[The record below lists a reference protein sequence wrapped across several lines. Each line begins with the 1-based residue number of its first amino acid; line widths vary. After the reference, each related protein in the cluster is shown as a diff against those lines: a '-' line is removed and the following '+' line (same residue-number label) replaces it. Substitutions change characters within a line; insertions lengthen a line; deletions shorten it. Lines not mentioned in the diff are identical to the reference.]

1 MKKIILFTLY
11 LIPVLFLIGLVAN
24 FSVNVPVDDEW
35 RLASLF
41 EKIAA
46 GNVTFNDFWDLH
58 SNHRI
63 VFPKIIIAVLAFA
76 SRWNINYQLCLSIG
90 LAAIT
95 FLAMYKLSSMQVKNV
110 GDDLW
115 HLANILTCILLFS
128 LVQHE
133 NWLWGFQLAW
143 FLVNFCFVAAV
154 YALVSNHKLL
164 PNIAVFNRMKQRCC
178 TTINKL
184 FRNGQDARSTRTLN
198 FCGTGIL
205 PVIENDATPQ
215 IKQSTDTPLPCPY
228 DIQIWIAAGFCF
240 IASFS
245 LAQGL
250 LSWLAA
256 IPAVAA
262 LEGNAAQKRK
272 RVIVWMLLF
281 LATCAVYS
289 IDYHP
294 SRKASIISL
303 LNKPFVV
310 IDYFLSLLGSPIVR
324 SPGIS
329 ALVGLLIFASFLFLV
344 FYFFV
349 IGNPAKQSPA
359 PAIPSPL
366 AMTDRNDISESY
378 SNPNSVM
385 NVVQTAT
392 LDGQDAHPT
401 IHLGLRQDTH
411 SNIDL
416 GLQNQALPW
425 LSIGFFSVLSS
436 LFITAGRA
444 EFGAIQ
450 ALESSR
456 YTTNSILLLIAVV
469 QLGQLFVRG
478 NYQERKATLKR
489 NYKFIYR
496 VVAGLLIATIIVNS
510 QQAIAQTISALL
522 YKQGAQDCLQLI
534 NYLEPSDFFNNSPE
548 SCLRV
553 LSKKTWLVRE
563 GAAIIDKIGWRKFAK
578 NVEFISNTEKVYGY
592 LDKPQT
598 TDKSL
603 TVKQNDAVK
612 AAGWAVWPEKLHQPN
627 IVLLSVGGKKSF
639 FANAYVNLDSPD
651 IAESLKSELYNNARW
666 AVDLSHNNLPIA
678 QTEIKAW
685 VYNPVDNQFVQLRG
699 G

>member
-1 MKKIILFTLY
+1 MKKLILFTLY
-11 LIPVLFLIGLVAN
+11 LIPVLLLIGFVAN

-41 EKIAA
+41 EKIAQ
-46 GNVTFNDFWDLH
+46 GNVTFKDFWALH

-95 FLAMYKLSSMQVKNV
+95 FIAMYKLSSMQLKKVA
-110 GDDLW
+110 DDLW
-115 HLANILTCILLFS
+115 HLANILTCILLCS

-143 FLVNFCFVAAV
+143 FFVNFCFVAAIYV
-154 YALVSNHKLL
+154 LVSNHKLL
-164 PNIAVFNRMKQRCC
+164 PNIAVLNRMKYGR
-178 TTINKL
+178 
-184 FRNGQDARSTRTLN
+184 
-198 FCGTGIL
+198 
-205 PVIENDATPQ
+205 
-215 IKQSTDTPLPCPY
+215 DTAVPCPY
-228 DIQIWIAAGFCF
+228 PISALHYLRISIAALFCF
-240 IASFS
+240 FASFS

-272 RVIVWMLLF
+272 RTIAWMLLF
-281 LATCAVYS
+281 VATCAAYS

-303 LNKPFVV
+303 LNKPLVV

-324 SPGIS
+324 APGIS
-329 ALVGLLIFASFLFLV
+329 AFVGLVIFAIFV
-344 FYFFV
+344 FFV
-349 IGNPAKQSPA
+349 VYFGKKIVSSSVASSVSANSEKPPQV
-359 PAIPSPL
+359 PAIPSSI
-366 AMTDRNDISESY
+366 AITDRNDSAENY
-378 SNPNSVM
+378 
-385 NVVQTAT
+385 
-392 LDGQDAHPT
+392 
-401 IHLGLRQDTH
+401 
-411 SNIDL
+411 
-416 GLQNQALPW
+416 QALPW
-425 LSIGFFSVLSS
+425 LSIGFFSVLSA

-444 EFGAIQ
+444 EFGAIH
-450 ALESSR
+450 AIESSR
-456 YTTNSILLLIAVV
+456 YTSNSILLLIALV

-478 NYQERKATLKR
+478 NDRETKATLKR

-496 VVAGLLIATIIVNS
+496 VVAGLLIATTILNS
-510 QQAIAQTISALL
+510 QQAIAQSRSALI

-534 NYLEPSDFFNNSPE
+534 NYLEPSDFFKNSPE

-563 GAAIIDKIGWRKFAK
+563 GAAIIDKIGWIKFAK

-598 TDKSL
+598 SEKSL

-612 AAGWAVWPEKLHQPN
+612 AAGWAVLPENLQQPK
-627 IVLLSVGGKKSF
+627 IVLLSVGDKQSF
-639 FANAYVNLDSPD
+639 FANAYVNSDSPD
-651 IAESLKSELYNNARW
+651 IAKSLKSELYNNARW
-666 AVDLSHNNLPIA
+666 AVDLSGNDLPIA

>member
-1 MKKIILFTLY
+1 MKKFILFTLY
-11 LIPVLFLIGLVAN
+11 LIPVLLLIGFVAN

-41 EKIAA
+41 EKIAQ
-46 GNVTFNDFWDLH
+46 GNVTFNDFWALH

-76 SRWNINYQLCLSIG
+76 SGWNINYQLCASIG

-115 HLANILTCILLFS
+115 HLANILTCILVCS
-128 LVQHE
+128 LVQYE

-143 FLVNFCFVAAV
+143 FFVNLCFVAAV
-154 YALVSNHKLL
+154 YALVSHHKLL
-164 PNIAVFNRMKQRCC
+164 PNIAVFNRMKYSR
-178 TTINKL
+178 
-184 FRNGQDARSTRTLN
+184 
-198 FCGTGIL
+198 
-205 PVIENDATPQ
+205 
-215 IKQSTDTPLPCPY
+215 DTAVPCPY
-228 DIQIWIAAGFCF
+228 PIKDTAVPCPYPISVLHYIRISIAAVFCF

-262 LEGNAAQKRK
+262 LEGNAVQKRK
-272 RVIVWMLLF
+272 RIIVWMLLF
-281 LATCAVYS
+281 VATCAVYS

-294 SRKASIISL
+294 TRKASIISL
-303 LNKPFVV
+303 LSKPLVV
-310 IDYFLSLLGSPIVR
+310 IDYFLSLLGSPLVR
-324 SPGIS
+324 FPGIA
-329 ALVGLLIFASFLFLV
+329 ALVGLLIFAIFLFLG

-349 IGNPAKQSPA
+349 IASPAKQSPA
-359 PAIPSPL
+359 PAIASYL
-366 AMTDRNDISESY
+366 AMTNRNDISE
-378 SNPNSVM
+378 N
-385 NVVQTAT
+385 
-392 LDGQDAHPT
+392 HE
-401 IHLGLRQDTH
+401 
-411 SNIDL
+411 
-416 GLQNQALPW
+416 ALPW

-450 ALESSR
+450 AIESSR
-456 YTTNSILLLIAVV
+456 YTSNSILLLIAVV

-478 NYQERKATLKR
+478 KYQETKAKVKR

-496 VVAGLLIATIIVNS
+496 VVAGLLIGIIIVNS
-510 QQAIAQTISALL
+510 QQAIAQSRSALP
-522 YKQGAQDCLQLI
+522 YKQGAQDCLHLI
-534 NYLEPSDFFNNSPE
+534 NYLEPSDFFKNSPE

-592 LDKPQT
+592 LDQPQT
-598 TDKSL
+598 SEKSV
-603 TVKQNDAVK
+603 TVKKNAAVK
-612 AAGWAVWPEKLHQPN
+612 AAGWAVLPGNLKQPN
-627 IVLLSVGGKKSF
+627 IVLLSVGDKQSF

-651 IAESLKSELYNNARW
+651 IVKSLKSELYNNARW
-666 AVDLSHNNLPIA
+666 AVDLSDNNLPIA

>member
-1 MKKIILFTLY
+1 MKKLILFTLY
-11 LIPVLFLIGLVAN
+11 LIPVLLLIGFVAN

-46 GNVTFNDFWDLH
+46 GNVTFNDFWALH

-63 VFPKIIIAVLAFA
+63 LFPKIIIAVLAFA

-95 FLAMYKLSSMQVKNV
+95 FIAMYKLSSMQVKNV

-143 FLVNFCFVAAV
+143 FFVNLCFVAAV
-154 YALVSNHKLL
+154 YTLVSNHKLL
-164 PNIAVFNRMKQRCC
+164 PNIRIFIAAVF
-178 TTINKL
+178 
-184 FRNGQDARSTRTLN
+184 
-198 FCGTGIL
+198 
-205 PVIENDATPQ
+205 
-215 IKQSTDTPLPCPY
+215 
-228 DIQIWIAAGFCF
+228 CF
-240 IASFS
+240 VASFS

-256 IPAVAA
+256 MPAVVA

-272 RVIVWMLLF
+272 RAIAWMLLF
-281 LATCAVYS
+281 VATCAVYS

-294 SRKASIISL
+294 SRKASLIFL
-303 LNKPFVV
+303 LNKPLVV

-329 ALVGLLIFASFLFLV
+329 ALVGLLIFATFLFV
-344 FYFFV
+344 GFHFGRK
-349 IGNPAKQSPA
+349 I
-359 PAIPSPL
+359 
-366 AMTDRNDISESY
+366 TE
-378 SNPNSVM
+378 
-385 NVVQTAT
+385 
-392 LDGQDAHPT
+392 H
-401 IHLGLRQDTH
+401 HE
-411 SNIDL
+411 
-416 GLQNQALPW
+416 ALPW
-425 LSIGFFSVLSS
+425 LSIGLFSVLSA

-456 YTTNSILLLIAVV
+456 YTTNSILLLIALV

-478 NYQERKATLKR
+478 KIATINR
-489 NYKFIYR
+489 NYKFVYR
-496 VVAGLLIATIIVNS
+496 VLAGLLIGIIIVNS
-510 QQAIAQTISALL
+510 QQAIAQTRSALL

-534 NYLEPSDFFNNSPE
+534 NYLEPSDFFKNSPE

-563 GAAIIDKIGWRKFAK
+563 GAAIIDKIGWIKFAK
-578 NVEFISNTEKVYGY
+578 NVDFISNTEKVYGY
-592 LDKPQT
+592 LDKPPT
-598 TDKSL
+598 SDKSL
-603 TVKQNDAVK
+603 TVKPKDAVK
-612 AAGWAVWPEKLHQPN
+612 AAGWAVLPGNLKQPN
-627 IVLLSVGGKKSF
+627 IVLLSVGDKQSF

-666 AVDLSHNNLPIA
+666 AVDLSDNNLPIA

>member
-1 MKKIILFTLY
+1 MKKLILFTLY
-11 LIPVLFLIGLVAN
+11 LIPVLLLIGFVAN

-41 EKIAA
+41 QKIAQ
-46 GNVTFNDFWDLH
+46 GNVTFKDFWALH

-95 FLAMYKLSSMQVKNV
+95 LIAMYKLSSMQVKKV
-110 GDDLW
+110 ADELW
-115 HLANILTCILLFS
+115 HLANILTCILLCS

-143 FLVNFCFVAAV
+143 FFVNFCFVAAV
-154 YALVSNHKLL
+154 YSLSSNHKLL
-164 PNIAVFNRMKQRCC
+164 PNIAVFNRMKYSR
-178 TTINKL
+178 
-184 FRNGQDARSTRTLN
+184 
-198 FCGTGIL
+198 
-205 PVIENDATPQ
+205 
-215 IKQSTDTPLPCPY
+215 DTPVPSPY
-228 DIQIWIAAGFCF
+228 PISALHYLRISIAALFCF
-240 IASFS
+240 FASFS

-272 RVIVWMLLF
+272 RTIAWMLLF
-281 LATCAVYS
+281 VATCAVYS

-303 LNKPFVV
+303 LNKPLVV

-324 SPGIS
+324 WPGIS
-329 ALVGLLIFASFLFLV
+329 AFVGLVIFAIFV
-344 FYFFV
+344 FFV
-349 IGNPAKQSPA
+349 VYFGKKIVSSSVASSVSDNSEKQPQV
-359 PAIPSPL
+359 PAIPSSI
-366 AMTDRNDISESY
+366 AMTERKDIAE
-378 SNPNSVM
+378 N
-385 NVVQTAT
+385 
-392 LDGQDAHPT
+392 
-401 IHLGLRQDTH
+401 
-411 SNIDL
+411 
-416 GLQNQALPW
+416 NQALPW
-425 LSIGFFSVLSS
+425 LSIGFFSVLSA

-444 EFGAIQ
+444 EFGAIH

-456 YTTNSILLLIAVV
+456 YTSNSILLLIALV

-478 NYQERKATLKR
+478 NYQKTKATLKG
-489 NYKFIYR
+489 NYKLIYR
-496 VVAGLLIATIIVNS
+496 VVAGLLIATIILNS
-510 QQAIAQTISALL
+510 QQAIAQSRSALI

-534 NYLEPSDFFNNSPE
+534 NYLEPSDFFKNSPE

-563 GAAIIDKIGWRKFAK
+563 GAAIIDKIGWITFAK
-578 NVEFISNTEKVYGY
+578 NVEFISNTDKVYGY
-592 LDKPQT
+592 LEKPQT
-598 TDKSL
+598 SEKSL
-603 TVKQNDAVK
+603 TVKQNDAVQ
-612 AAGWAVWPEKLHQPN
+612 AAGWAVWPENLQQPK
-627 IVLLSVGGKKSF
+627 IVLLSVGDKQSF
-639 FANAYVNLDSPD
+639 FANAYVNSDSPD
-651 IAESLKSELYNNARW
+651 IAKSLKSELYNNARW
-666 AVDLSHNNLPIA
+666 AVDLSGNDLPSA

>member
-1 MKKIILFTLY
+1 MKKLILFTLY
-11 LIPVLFLIGLVAN
+11 LIPVLLLIGFVAN

-41 EKIAA
+41 QKIAQ
-46 GNVTFNDFWDLH
+46 GNVTFNDFWALH

-95 FLAMYKLSSMQVKNV
+95 FIAMYKLSSMQVKNV
-110 GDDLW
+110 ADDLW
-115 HLANILTCILLFS
+115 HLANILTCILLGS

-143 FLVNFCFVAAV
+143 FFVNFCFVAAV
-154 YALVSNHKLL
+154 YALSSNHKLL
-164 PNIAVFNRMKQRCC
+164 PNIAVFNRMKYSR
-178 TTINKL
+178 
-184 FRNGQDARSTRTLN
+184 
-198 FCGTGIL
+198 
-205 PVIENDATPQ
+205 
-215 IKQSTDTPLPCPY
+215 DTALPCPY
-228 DIQIWIAAGFCF
+228 PISALHYLRISIAALFCF
-240 IASFS
+240 FASFS

-250 LSWLAA
+250 LSWLAV

-272 RVIVWMLLF
+272 RTIAWMLLF
-281 LATCAVYS
+281 VATCAVYS

-303 LNKPFVV
+303 LNKPLVV

-329 ALVGLLIFASFLFLV
+329 AFVGLVIFATFV
-344 FYFFV
+344 FFV
-349 IGNPAKQSPA
+349 VYFGKKIVSSSAASSVSANSENQPQV
-359 PAIPSPL
+359 PAIPSSI
-366 AMTDRNDISESY
+366 AITERNDIAENY
-378 SNPNSVM
+378 
-385 NVVQTAT
+385 
-392 LDGQDAHPT
+392 H
-401 IHLGLRQDTH
+401 
-411 SNIDL
+411 
-416 GLQNQALPW
+416 ALPW
-425 LSIGFFSVLSS
+425 LSIGFFSVLSA

-444 EFGAIQ
+444 EFGAIH
-450 ALESSR
+450 AIESSR
-456 YTTNSILLLIAVV
+456 YTSNAILLLIALV

-478 NYQERKATLKR
+478 NDRETKATLKR

-510 QQAIAQTISALL
+510 QQAIAQSRSALL

-534 NYLEPSDFFNNSPE
+534 NYLEPSDFFKNSPE

-563 GAAIIDKIGWRKFAK
+563 GAAIIDKIGWIAFAK

-598 TDKSL
+598 SDKSL

-612 AAGWAVWPEKLHQPN
+612 AAGWAVLPENLQQPKV
-627 IVLLSVGGKKSF
+627 VLLSVGDKQSF
-639 FANAYVNLDSPD
+639 FANAYVNSDSPD
-651 IAESLKSELYNNARW
+651 IAKSLKSELYNNARW
-666 AVDLSHNNLPIA
+666 AVDLSGNNLPIA

>member
-1 MKKIILFTLY
+1 MKKIILFTVY
-11 LIPVLFLIGLVAN
+11 LIPVVLLIGFVAN
-24 FSVNVPVDDEW
+24 FSVNVPLDDEW

-63 VFPKIIIAVLAFA
+63 LFPKIIIAILACA
-76 SRWNINYQLCLSIG
+76 SQWNINSQLCLSIG
-90 LAAIT
+90 FVGIT
-95 FLAMYKLSSMQVKNV
+95 FIAMYKLSLMQVKNV

-143 FLVNFCFVAAV
+143 FLVNVCFVAAV
-154 YALVSNHKLL
+154 YALSSNRQFL
-164 PNIAVFNRMKQRCC
+164 PNIR
-178 TTINKL
+178 I
-184 FRNGQDARSTRTLN
+184 S
-198 FCGTGIL
+198 
-205 PVIENDATPQ
+205 
-215 IKQSTDTPLPCPY
+215 
-228 DIQIWIAAGFCF
+228 IAAVFCF

-262 LEGNAAQKRK
+262 LEGKAVEKRK
-272 RVIVWMLLF
+272 RLIIWILLF
-281 LATCAVYS
+281 AATCAVYS

-294 SRKASIISL
+294 SRKTSIISL
-303 LNKPFVV
+303 LNKPLVV

-329 ALVGLLIFASFLFLV
+329 ELIGLLTFATFLFLG
-344 FYFFV
+344 FHF
-349 IGNPAKQSPA
+349 GRK
-359 PAIPSPL
+359 
-366 AMTDRNDISESY
+366 ISEH
-378 SNPNSVM
+378 
-385 NVVQTAT
+385 
-392 LDGQDAHPT
+392 GE
-401 IHLGLRQDTH
+401 
-411 SNIDL
+411 
-416 GLQNQALPW
+416 ALPW
-425 LSIGFFSVLSS
+425 VSLGVFSVLSA

-444 EFGAIQ
+444 DFGAIH

-456 YTTNSILLLIAVV
+456 YTTNSILLLIALV

-478 NYQERKATLKR
+478 NYPEIPVTLKS

-510 QQAIAQTISALL
+510 QQAIAQTRSALL

-534 NYLEPSDFFNNSPE
+534 NYLEPSDFFDNSPE

-598 TDKSL
+598 SDKSL
-603 TVKQNDAVK
+603 TVKQNAAVK
-612 AAGWAVWPEKLHQPN
+612 AAGWAVWPENLQQPN
-627 IVLLSVGGKKSF
+627 IVLLSVGDKQSF
-639 FANAYVNLDSPD
+639 VANAYVNLDSPD
-651 IAESLKSELYNNARW
+651 IAQSLKSELYNNARW
-666 AVDLSHNNLPIA
+666 AVDLSDNNLPIA

>member
-1 MKKIILFTLY
+1 MKKLILFTLY
-11 LIPVLFLIGLVAN
+11 LIPVLLLIGFVSN

-46 GNVTFNDFWDLH
+46 GNVTFNDFWALH

-63 VFPKIIIAVLAFA
+63 LFPKIIIAVLAFA

-95 FLAMYKLSSMQVKNV
+95 FIAMYKLSSMQVKTV
-110 GDDLW
+110 ADDLW
-115 HLANILTCILLFS
+115 HLANILTCILLCS

-143 FLVNFCFVAAV
+143 FFVNLCFVAAV

-164 PNIAVFNRMKQRCC
+164 PNIRISLAAVF
-178 TTINKL
+178 
-184 FRNGQDARSTRTLN
+184 
-198 FCGTGIL
+198 
-205 PVIENDATPQ
+205 
-215 IKQSTDTPLPCPY
+215 
-228 DIQIWIAAGFCF
+228 CF
-240 IASFS
+240 VASFS

-272 RVIVWMLLF
+272 RLIVWILLF
-281 LATCAVYS
+281 ATTCAVYS

-294 SRKASIISL
+294 SRKTSIISL
-303 LNKPFVV
+303 LNKPLLV

-329 ALVGLLIFASFLFLV
+329 ALVGLLIFATFLFWG
-344 FYFFV
+344 FHFGRK
-349 IGNPAKQSPA
+349 I
-359 PAIPSPL
+359 
-366 AMTDRNDISESY
+366 TEHRE
-378 SNPNSVM
+378 
-385 NVVQTAT
+385 
-392 LDGQDAHPT
+392 
-401 IHLGLRQDTH
+401 
-411 SNIDL
+411 
-416 GLQNQALPW
+416 ALPW
-425 LSIGFFSVLSS
+425 LSIGLFSVLSA

-450 ALESSR
+450 AIESSR
-456 YTTNSILLLIAVV
+456 YTTNSILLLIALV

-478 NYQERKATLKR
+478 KIATINR
-489 NYKFIYR
+489 TYKFVYR
-496 VVAGLLIATIIVNS
+496 VLAGLLIGIIFVNS
-510 QQAIAQTISALL
+510 QQAIAQSRSALL

-534 NYLEPSDFFNNSPE
+534 NYLEPSDYFKNSPE

-563 GAAIIDKIGWRKFAK
+563 GAAIIDKIGWIKFAK
-578 NVEFISNTEKVYGY
+578 NIEFISNTEKVYGY
-592 LDKPQT
+592 LHKPQT
-598 TDKSL
+598 SNKSL

-612 AAGWAVWPEKLHQPN
+612 AAGWAVLPEKLQQPN
-627 IVLLSVGGKKSF
+627 IVLLSLGDKKSF

-651 IAESLKSELYNNARW
+651 IAKSLKSELYNNARW
-666 AVDLSHNNLPIA
+666 AVDLSDNNLPIA

>member
-11 LIPVLFLIGLVAN
+11 LIPVLLLIGFVAN

-41 EKIAA
+41 EKIAG
-46 GNVTFNDFWDLH
+46 GNVTFNDFWALH

-63 VFPKIIIAVLAFA
+63 LFPKIIIAVLAFA

-95 FLAMYKLSSMQVKNV
+95 FIAMYKLSSMQVKNV
-110 GDDLW
+110 ADDLW

-143 FLVNFCFVAAV
+143 FFVNFCFVAAV
-154 YALVSNHKLL
+154 YALVLNHKLL

-205 PVIENDATPQ
+205 PVVENDATPQ
-215 IKQSTDTPLPCPY
+215 IKQSTETAVPCPY
-228 DIQIWIAAGFCF
+228 DIQISIAAGFCF

-272 RVIVWMLLF
+272 RLIVWMLLF
-281 LATCAVYS
+281 VATCAVYS

-294 SRKASIISL
+294 SRKTSIISL
-303 LNKPFVV
+303 LNKPLVV

-329 ALVGLLIFASFLFLV
+329 ALVGLLIFANFLFLG
-344 FYFFV
+344 FHFGRK
-349 IGNPAKQSPA
+349 I
-359 PAIPSPL
+359 
-366 AMTDRNDISESY
+366 TEHRE
-378 SNPNSVM
+378 
-385 NVVQTAT
+385 
-392 LDGQDAHPT
+392 
-401 IHLGLRQDTH
+401 
-411 SNIDL
+411 
-416 GLQNQALPW
+416 ALPW
-425 LSIGFFSVLSS
+425 LSIGLFSVLSA

-450 ALESSR
+450 AIESSR
-456 YTTNSILLLIAVV
+456 YTTNSILLLIALV
-469 QLGQLFVRG
+469 QLGQVFVRG
-478 NYQERKATLKR
+478 NNSTINP
-489 NYKFIYR
+489 NYKFVFR
-496 VVAGLLIATIIVNS
+496 VVAGLLIGIIIVNS
-510 QQAIAQTISALL
+510 QQAIAQTRSALL

-534 NYLEPSDFFNNSPE
+534 NYLEPSDFFDNSPE

-553 LSKKTWLVRE
+553 LTKKTWLVRE
-563 GAAIIDKIGWRKFAK
+563 GAAMIDKIGWRKFAK

-598 TDKSL
+598 SDKSL
-603 TVKQNDAVK
+603 NVKQNDAVK
-612 AAGWAVWPEKLHQPN
+612 AAGWAVWPENLQQPN
-627 IVLLSVGGKKSF
+627 IVLLSVGDKQSF

-666 AVDLSHNNLPIA
+666 AVDLSDNNLPIA

>member
-1 MKKIILFTLY
+1 MKKLILFTLY
-11 LIPVLFLIGLVAN
+11 LIPVLLLIGFVAN

-41 EKIAA
+41 EKIAQ
-46 GNVTFNDFWDLH
+46 GNVTFNDFWALH

-95 FLAMYKLSSMQVKNV
+95 FMAMYKLSSMQVKNV
-110 GDDLW
+110 ADDLW
-115 HLANILTCILLFS
+115 HLANILTCILLGS

-143 FLVNFCFVAAV
+143 FFVNFCFVAAV

-164 PNIAVFNRMKQRCC
+164 PNIAVFNRMKYSR
-178 TTINKL
+178 
-184 FRNGQDARSTRTLN
+184 
-198 FCGTGIL
+198 
-205 PVIENDATPQ
+205 
-215 IKQSTDTPLPCPY
+215 DTAVPCPY
-228 DIQIWIAAGFCF
+228 PISALHYLRISIAALFCF

-272 RVIVWMLLF
+272 RTIAWMLLF
-281 LATCAVYS
+281 VATCAVYS

-303 LNKPFVV
+303 LNKPLVV

-329 ALVGLLIFASFLFLV
+329 AFVGLVLFAIFV
-344 FYFFV
+344 FFV
-349 IGNPAKQSPA
+349 VYFGKKIVSTSVASSVSANSEKQPQV
-359 PAIPSPL
+359 PAIPSSI
-366 AMTDRNDISESY
+366 AMTERNDIAENY
-378 SNPNSVM
+378 
-385 NVVQTAT
+385 
-392 LDGQDAHPT
+392 
-401 IHLGLRQDTH
+401 
-411 SNIDL
+411 
-416 GLQNQALPW
+416 QALPW
-425 LSIGFFSVLSS
+425 LSIGFFSVVSA

-444 EFGAIQ
+444 EFGAIH

-456 YTTNSILLLIAVV
+456 YTSNSILLLIALV

-478 NYQERKATLKR
+478 NYQETKARLKR

-496 VVAGLLIATIIVNS
+496 VVAGLLIATIILNS
-510 QQAIAQTISALL
+510 QQAIAQSRSALL

-563 GAAIIDKIGWRKFAK
+563 GAAIIDKIGWIAFAK

-598 TDKSL
+598 SDKSL

-612 AAGWAVWPEKLHQPN
+612 AAGWAVLPENLQQPK
-627 IVLLSVGGKKSF
+627 IVLLSVGDKQSF
-639 FANAYVNLDSPD
+639 FANAYVNSDSPD
-651 IAESLKSELYNNARW
+651 IAKSLKSELYNNARW
-666 AVDLSHNNLPIA
+666 AVDLSGNDLPIA

>member
-1 MKKIILFTLY
+1 MKKLILFTLY
-11 LIPVLFLIGLVAN
+11 LIPVLLLIGFVSN

-46 GNVTFNDFWDLH
+46 GNVTFNDFWALH

-63 VFPKIIIAVLAFA
+63 LFPKIIIAVLAFA

-95 FLAMYKLSSMQVKNV
+95 FIAMYKLSSMPVKNIA
-110 GDDLW
+110 DDLW
-115 HLANILTCILLFS
+115 HLANILTCILVFS

-143 FLVNFCFVAAV
+143 FFVNLCFVTAV
-154 YALVSNHKLL
+154 YALVSPHKLV
-164 PNIAVFNRMKQRCC
+164 PNIRISIAAVF
-178 TTINKL
+178 
-184 FRNGQDARSTRTLN
+184 
-198 FCGTGIL
+198 
-205 PVIENDATPQ
+205 
-215 IKQSTDTPLPCPY
+215 
-228 DIQIWIAAGFCF
+228 CF
-240 IASFS
+240 VASFS

-256 IPAVAA
+256 IPAVVA
-262 LEGNAAQKRK
+262 LKGNTAQKRK
-272 RVIVWMLLF
+272 RAIAWMLLF
-281 LATCAVYS
+281 VATCAVYS
-289 IDYHP
+289 INYHP

-303 LNKPFVV
+303 LNKPLVV

-324 SPGIS
+324 FPGIS
-329 ALVGLLIFASFLFLV
+329 AFVGLVIFASFV
-344 FYFFV
+344 FFV
-349 IGNPAKQSPA
+349 LYFGGKIVSSSVALSVSANSEKQFQV
-359 PAIPSPL
+359 PAIPSSL
-366 AMTDRNDISESY
+366 VMTDRNDIAENY
-378 SNPNSVM
+378 E
-385 NVVQTAT
+385 
-392 LDGQDAHPT
+392 
-401 IHLGLRQDTH
+401 
-411 SNIDL
+411 
-416 GLQNQALPW
+416 ALPW
-425 LSIGFFSVLSS
+425 LSIGLFSVLSA

-450 ALESSR
+450 AIESSR
-456 YTTNSILLLIAVV
+456 YTTNSILLLIALV

-478 NYQERKATLKR
+478 NDRETKATLKR

-496 VVAGLLIATIIVNS
+496 VVAGLLIATIILNS
-510 QQAIAQTISALL
+510 QLAIAQSRSALL

-534 NYLEPSDFFNNSPE
+534 NYLEPSDFFKNSPE

-563 GAAIIDKIGWRKFAK
+563 GAAIIDNIGWIKFAK

-598 TDKSL
+598 SDKSL
-603 TVKQNDAVK
+603 TVKQNDGVK
-612 AAGWAVWPEKLHQPN
+612 AAGWAVWQEKLQQPN
-627 IVLLSVGGKKSF
+627 IVLLSVGDKQSF
-639 FANAYVNLDSPD
+639 FANAYVSSDSPD
-651 IAESLKSELYNNARW
+651 IAKSLKSELYNNARW
-666 AVDLSHNNLPIA
+666 AVDLSDNNLPIA

>member
-1 MKKIILFTLY
+1 MKKIILFTFY
-11 LIPVLFLIGLVAN
+11 LIPVVLLIGFVAN

-41 EKIAA
+41 QKIAQ
-46 GNVTFNDFWDLH
+46 GNVTFNDFWALH

-95 FLAMYKLSSMQVKNV
+95 FIAMYKLSSMQVKNV
-110 GDDLW
+110 ADDLW
-115 HLANILTCILLFS
+115 HLANILTCILLCS

-143 FLVNFCFVAAV
+143 FFVNFCFVAAV

-164 PNIAVFNRMKQRCC
+164 PNIRISIAAVF
-178 TTINKL
+178 
-184 FRNGQDARSTRTLN
+184 
-198 FCGTGIL
+198 
-205 PVIENDATPQ
+205 
-215 IKQSTDTPLPCPY
+215 
-228 DIQIWIAAGFCF
+228 CF
-240 IASFS
+240 LASFS

-272 RVIVWMLLF
+272 RTIAWMLLF
-281 LATCAVYS
+281 VATCAVYS

-303 LNKPFVV
+303 LNKPLVV

-324 SPGIS
+324 APGIS
-329 ALVGLLIFASFLFLV
+329 AFVGFVIFAIFV
-344 FYFFV
+344 FFV
-349 IGNPAKQSPA
+349 VYFGKKIVSSSVASSVSANSEKQPQV
-359 PAIPSPL
+359 PAIPSSI
-366 AMTDRNDISESY
+366 AITNRNDIAENY
-378 SNPNSVM
+378 
-385 NVVQTAT
+385 
-392 LDGQDAHPT
+392 
-401 IHLGLRQDTH
+401 
-411 SNIDL
+411 
-416 GLQNQALPW
+416 QALPW
-425 LSIGFFSVLSS
+425 LSIGFFSVLSA

-444 EFGAIQ
+444 EFGAIH
-450 ALESSR
+450 AIESSR
-456 YTTNSILLLIAVV
+456 YTTNSILLLIALV

-478 NYQERKATLKR
+478 NDRETKATLKR
-489 NYKFIYR
+489 NYKFLYR
-496 VVAGLLIATIIVNS
+496 VVAGLLIATIILNS
-510 QQAIAQTISALL
+510 QQAIAQSRSALI

-563 GAAIIDKIGWRKFAK
+563 GAAIIDKIGWIAFAK

-598 TDKSL
+598 SEKSL
-603 TVKQNDAVK
+603 TVKQNGAVK
-612 AAGWAVWPEKLHQPN
+612 AAGWAVLPENLQQPK
-627 IVLLSVGGKKSF
+627 IVLLSVGDKQSF
-639 FANAYVNLDSPD
+639 FANAYVNSDSPD
-651 IAESLKSELYNNARW
+651 IAKRLKSELYNNSRW
-666 AVDLSHNNLPIA
+666 AVDLSGNDLPLA

>member
-11 LIPVLFLIGLVAN
+11 LIPVLLLIGFVAN

-41 EKIAA
+41 EKLAA
-46 GNVTFNDFWDLH
+46 GNVTFKDFWGLH

-63 VFPKIIIAVLAFA
+63 LFPKIIIAVLAFA
-76 SRWNINYQLCLSIG
+76 SRWNINYQLCVSIG
-90 LAAIT
+90 LAGIT
-95 FLAMYKLSSMQVKNV
+95 FIAMYKFSSMQVKNV
-110 GDDLW
+110 ADDLW

-143 FLVNFCFVAAV
+143 FFVNLCFVAAV

-164 PNIAVFNRMKQRCC
+164 PNIR
-178 TTINKL
+178 I
-184 FRNGQDARSTRTLN
+184 S
-198 FCGTGIL
+198 
-205 PVIENDATPQ
+205 
-215 IKQSTDTPLPCPY
+215 
-228 DIQIWIAAGFCF
+228 IAAVFCF

-272 RVIVWMLLF
+272 RAIAWMLLF
-281 LATCAVYS
+281 ATTCAVYS
-289 IDYHP
+289 IDYNP

-329 ALVGLLIFASFLFLV
+329 AFVGLVILGNFI
-344 FYFFV
+344 FFV
-349 IGNPAKQSPA
+349 VYFGKKIVSSSIASSVSDHSEKPPQV
-359 PAIPSPL
+359 PAIASSL
-366 AMTDRNDISESY
+366 AMTDRNDIAENY
-378 SNPNSVM
+378 E
-385 NVVQTAT
+385 
-392 LDGQDAHPT
+392 
-401 IHLGLRQDTH
+401 
-411 SNIDL
+411 
-416 GLQNQALPW
+416 ALPW
-425 LSIGFFSVLSS
+425 LSIGLFSVLSA

-450 ALESSR
+450 AIGSSR
-456 YTTNSILLLIAVV
+456 YTTNSILLLIAWV

-478 NYQERKATLKR
+478 NYKETKATLKL

-510 QQAIAQTISALL
+510 EQAIAQSRSALL
-522 YKQGAQDCLQLI
+522 YKEGAQDCLQLI
-534 NYLEPSDFFNNSPE
+534 NYLDPSDFFNNSPE

-553 LSKKTWLVRE
+553 LSKKTGLVRE
-563 GAAIIDKIGWRKFAK
+563 GAAIMEKIGWRKFAK

-598 TDKSL
+598 SDKSL
-603 TVKQNDAVK
+603 TVKPNDAVK
-612 AAGWAVWPEKLHQPN
+612 AAGWAVWPEKLQQPN
-627 IVLLSVGGKKSF
+627 IVLLSVGDKQSF

-666 AVDLSHNNLPIA
+666 AVDLSGNNLPIA

>member
-11 LIPVLFLIGLVAN
+11 LIPVVLLIGFVAN

-41 EKIAA
+41 EKIAQ
-46 GNVTFNDFWDLH
+46 GNVTFNDFWALH

-63 VFPKIIIAVLAFA
+63 LFPKIIIAVLAFA

-95 FLAMYKLSSMQVKNV
+95 FIAMYKLSSMQVKNV

-115 HLANILTCILLFS
+115 HLANILTCILIFS

-143 FLVNFCFVAAV
+143 FFVNLCFVAAV
-154 YALVSNHKLL
+154 YALVSHHKLL
-164 PNIAVFNRMKQRCC
+164 PNIRISIAAVF
-178 TTINKL
+178 
-184 FRNGQDARSTRTLN
+184 
-198 FCGTGIL
+198 
-205 PVIENDATPQ
+205 
-215 IKQSTDTPLPCPY
+215 
-228 DIQIWIAAGFCF
+228 CF
-240 IASFS
+240 FASFS

-256 IPAVAA
+256 IPAVVA

-272 RVIVWMLLF
+272 RLIVWMLLF
-281 LATCAVYS
+281 VATCAVYS

-324 SPGIS
+324 SHGIS
-329 ALVGLLIFASFLFLV
+329 ALVGWLIFASFV
-344 FYFFV
+344 FFV
-349 IGNPAKQSPA
+349 VYFGKKIVSSSADSSVSTDSEKQVQL
-359 PAIPSPL
+359 PAIPSSL
-366 AMTDRNDISESY
+366 AMTDRNDIGENY
-378 SNPNSVM
+378 E
-385 NVVQTAT
+385 
-392 LDGQDAHPT
+392 
-401 IHLGLRQDTH
+401 
-411 SNIDL
+411 
-416 GLQNQALPW
+416 ALPW
-425 LSIGFFSVLSS
+425 LSIGLFSVLSA

-450 ALESSR
+450 AIESSR

-469 QLGQLFVRG
+469 QLWQLFVPG
-478 NYQERKATLKR
+478 NDPKTKATLKP

-510 QQAIAQTISALL
+510 QQAIAKTRSAII

-548 SCLRV
+548 SCVRV

-563 GAAIIDKIGWRKFAK
+563 GAAIIEKIGWLKFAK

-598 TDKSL
+598 SDKSL
-603 TVKQNDAVK
+603 TVKQNDAIK
-612 AAGWAVWPEKLHQPN
+612 AAGWAVLPEKLQQPN
-627 IVLLSVGGKKSF
+627 IVLLSVGDKQSF

-651 IAESLKSELYNNARW
+651 IAKSLKSELYNNARW
-666 AVDLSHNNLPIA
+666 AVDLSDNNLPIA

-685 VYNPVDNQFVQLRG
+685 VYNPVDNKFVQLRG

>member
-1 MKKIILFTLY
+1 MKKLILFTLY
-11 LIPVLFLIGLVAN
+11 LIPVLLLIGFVAN

-41 EKIAA
+41 QKIAQ
-46 GNVTFNDFWDLH
+46 GNVTFNDFWALH

-95 FLAMYKLSSMQVKNV
+95 FIAMYKLSSMQVKNV
-110 GDDLW
+110 ADDLW
-115 HLANILTCILLFS
+115 HLANILTCILLCS

-143 FLVNFCFVAAV
+143 FFVNFCFVAAV

-164 PNIAVFNRMKQRCC
+164 PNIAVLNRMKYSRD
-178 TTINKL
+178 TT
-184 FRNGQDARSTRTLN
+184 
-198 FCGTGIL
+198 
-205 PVIENDATPQ
+205 
-215 IKQSTDTPLPCPY
+215 LPCPY
-228 DIQIWIAAGFCF
+228 PISALHYLRISIAALFCF

-272 RVIVWMLLF
+272 RTIAWMLLF
-281 LATCAVYS
+281 VATCAVYS

-303 LNKPFVV
+303 LNKPLVV

-329 ALVGLLIFASFLFLV
+329 AFVGLVIFAIFV
-344 FYFFV
+344 FFV
-349 IGNPAKQSPA
+349 VYFGKKIVSSSVASSVSANSEKQPQV
-359 PAIPSPL
+359 PAIPSSL
-366 AMTDRNDISESY
+366 AITDRNDIAESY
-378 SNPNSVM
+378 
-385 NVVQTAT
+385 
-392 LDGQDAHPT
+392 D
-401 IHLGLRQDTH
+401 
-411 SNIDL
+411 
-416 GLQNQALPW
+416 ALPW
-425 LSIGFFSVLSS
+425 LSIGFFSVLSA

-444 EFGAIQ
+444 EFGAIH

-456 YTTNSILLLIAVV
+456 YTTNSILLLIALV

-478 NYQERKATLKR
+478 NYQETKATLKR

-496 VVAGLLIATIIVNS
+496 VVAGLLIATIILNS
-510 QQAIAQTISALL
+510 QQAIAQSRSALL

-534 NYLEPSDFFNNSPE
+534 NYLEPSDFFKNSPE

-563 GAAIIDKIGWRKFAK
+563 GAAIIDKIGWIAFAK

-598 TDKSL
+598 SDKSL

-612 AAGWAVWPEKLHQPN
+612 AAGWAVWPENLQQPK
-627 IVLLSVGGKKSF
+627 IVLLSVGDKQSF
-639 FANAYVNLDSPD
+639 FANAYVNSDSPD
-651 IAESLKSELYNNARW
+651 IAKSLKSELYNNARW
-666 AVDLSHNNLPIA
+666 AVDLSGNDLPIA

>member
-11 LIPVLFLIGLVAN
+11 LIPVLLLIGFVSN
-24 FSVNVPVDDEW
+24 FNVNVPVDDEW

-46 GNVTFNDFWDLH
+46 GNVTFNDFWALH

-63 VFPKIIIAVLAFA
+63 LFPKIIIAVLAFA

-95 FLAMYKLSSMQVKNV
+95 FIAMYKLSSMQVKNV

-143 FLVNFCFVAAV
+143 FLVNLCFVAAV

-164 PNIAVFNRMKQRCC
+164 PNIRIFIAAVF
-178 TTINKL
+178 
-184 FRNGQDARSTRTLN
+184 
-198 FCGTGIL
+198 
-205 PVIENDATPQ
+205 
-215 IKQSTDTPLPCPY
+215 
-228 DIQIWIAAGFCF
+228 CF
-240 IASFS
+240 VASFS

-262 LEGNAAQKRK
+262 VEGNAAQKRK
-272 RVIVWMLLF
+272 RLIVWMLLF
-281 LATCAVYS
+281 ATTCAVYS

-329 ALVGLLIFASFLFLV
+329 ALVGLLIFASFLFFV
-344 FYFFV
+344 FHFGRK
-349 IGNPAKQSPA
+349 I
-359 PAIPSPL
+359 
-366 AMTDRNDISESY
+366 TEHRE
-378 SNPNSVM
+378 
-385 NVVQTAT
+385 
-392 LDGQDAHPT
+392 
-401 IHLGLRQDTH
+401 
-411 SNIDL
+411 
-416 GLQNQALPW
+416 ALPW
-425 LSIGFFSVLSS
+425 LSIALFSVLSA

-450 ALESSR
+450 AIESSR
-456 YTTNSILLLIAVV
+456 YTTNSILLLIALV

-478 NYQERKATLKR
+478 KIATINR
-489 NYKFIYR
+489 TYKFVYR
-496 VVAGLLIATIIVNS
+496 VLAGLLIGIIILNS
-510 QQAIAQTISALL
+510 QQAIAQTRSAII

-534 NYLEPSDFFNNSPE
+534 NYLEPSDFFDNSPE

-563 GAAIIDKIGWRKFAK
+563 GAAIIDKIGWIKFAK

-598 TDKSL
+598 SDKSL
-603 TVKQNDAVK
+603 TVKQNEAVK
-612 AAGWAVWPEKLHQPN
+612 AAGWAVLPEKLQQPN
-627 IVLLSVGGKKSF
+627 IVLLSVGDKKSF

-651 IAESLKSELYNNARW
+651 IAESSKSELYNNARW
-666 AVDLSHNNLPIA
+666 AVDLSDNNLPIA

-685 VYNPVDNQFVQLRG
+685 VYNPVDNQFVELRG